1 MNYDLKLA
9 VRFVLG
15 AFTVNDIVGNALDW
29 QYIKFNSQRFWLP
42 ISVQDKIE
50 SEAIQFCI
58 DQGYLTEDRRLTA
71 KGYLV
76 ISK

>member
-29 QYIKFNSQRFWLP
+29 QYIEMDP
-42 ISVQDKIE
+42 
-50 SEAIQFCI
+50 
-58 DQGYLTEDRRLTA
+58 
-71 KGYLV
+71 
-76 ISK
+76 